1 LIDAAAYGTIRKKP
15 VTDVIRE
22 RKPVSEQILLQQNAR
37 AKVDSI

>member
-1 LIDAAAYGTIRKKP
+1 LIDAAAYGTVWKKP

-22 RKPVSEQILLQQNAR
+22 WKPVSEQIMLQQNAG